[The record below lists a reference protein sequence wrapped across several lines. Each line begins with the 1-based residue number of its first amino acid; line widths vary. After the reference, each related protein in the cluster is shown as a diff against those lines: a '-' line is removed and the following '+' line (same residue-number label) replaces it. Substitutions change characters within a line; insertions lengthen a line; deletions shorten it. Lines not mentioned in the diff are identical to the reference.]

1 MAQNILITG
10 AAGYIG
16 GSVLSEFLSRT
27 DSPIKA
33 TKLSA
38 VVRTEEQ
45 AQKLAKLGV
54 NVIEIDLS
62 DEAAV
67 TNAVLRNEIDMV
79 IHTANSANWQLVSYL
94 IKALGQR
101 RKVSGKETYF
111 IHSSITTL
119 FSEDGGW
126 PYGQVKDSDPLLF
139 EKDKEIGTAHP
150 ARKTNILTTE
160 LSKEQG
166 VTSFI
171 ILVPVVYGVG
181 SGEWRKLSVNIPAY
195 TRASIERKVVCKFEN
210 NGNPPAVHITD
221 LVGLYALMVE
231 KILQKEPIPSG
242 EKGYYFATVHSAPWW
257 EIMQRIADV
266 LYARGLVK
274 EPKVQVWPSWEE
286 AADVLGFPRPFIRAI
301 GSSKGDFVPVNAY
314 QLGWKPQWDQQRFL
328 NSMEEE
334 VQAVLD
340 LDTIKPT
347 LFAST

>member
-16 GSVLSEFLSRT
+16 GSVLAEFLSRI

-38 VVRTEEQ
+38 AVRTDEQ
-45 AQKLAKLGV
+45 AQRLSKLGV
-54 NVIEIDLS
+54 NVIQLDLS

-67 TNAVLRNEIDMV
+67 TSAVLCNEIDMV
-79 IHTANSANWQLVSYL
+79 IHTANSANWNLVSYL

-101 RKVSGKETYF
+101 RKTSGRETYF

-126 PYGQVKDSDPLLF
+126 PYGQVKDSDPLF
-139 EKDKEIGTAHP
+139 EKDKLIGTSHP
-150 ARKTNILTTE
+150 ARHTNILITE
-160 LSKEQG
+160 LAKEQG

-195 TRASIERKVVCKFEN
+195 TRASIARKITYKFEKE
-210 NGNPPAVHITD
+210 GNPPAVHISD
-221 LVGLYALMVE
+221 LVALYALMVE

-242 EKGYYFATVHSAPWW
+242 EKGYYFATVHRAPWW
-257 EIMQRIADV
+257 EIMQRIADA
-266 LYARGLVK
+266 LYKRGLVT
-274 EPKVQVWPSWEE
+274 EPKVQIWLSWDE
-286 AADVLGFPRPFIRAI
+286 AADELGFPRPFIRAI
-301 GSSKGDFVPVNAY
+301 GSSRGDFVPVNAY
-314 QLGWKPQWDQQRFL
+314 QIGWKPQWYQQKFL
-328 NSMEEE
+328 DSMDDE
-334 VQAVLD
+334 VQSVLD
-340 LDTIKPT
+340 LDTVKPT
-347 LFAST
+347 LFASV